1 MTSLATLVRVW
12 GVRACECA
20 PTLAT
25 RTHARTHT
33 CTHADTHALAHTHQG
48 TGGVND
54 ESTDPLDSVT
64 ESFTPSSRPNEHTHT
79 HFPKKLAA
87 YNDSTEVEPAYLQP
101 KIIDAL
107 GIQPPEQVLIDCP
120 TPYTLHPKIIH

>member
-1 MTSLATLVRVW
+1 M
-12 GVRACECA
+12 
-20 PTLAT
+20 
-25 RTHARTHT
+25 
-33 CTHADTHALAHTHQG
+33 
-48 TGGVND
+48 ND

-107 GIQPPEQVLIDCP
+107 GIQPPEQVLHCLP
-120 TPYTLHPKIIH
+120 PGNYSLHLTPYTLHPKIIDALGIQPHDQMNARYLASGRHPDNLTLNAQLAP

>member
-1 MTSLATLVRVW
+1 M
-12 GVRACECA
+12 
-20 PTLAT
+20 
-25 RTHARTHT
+25 
-33 CTHADTHALAHTHQG
+33 
-48 TGGVND
+48 ND

-107 GIQPPEQVLIDCP
+107 GIQPPEQVLIVCRRET
-120 TPYTLHPKIIH
+120 TPYTLHPTPCTPRLLMPSAYSAMIR

>member
-1 MTSLATLVRVW
+1 M
-12 GVRACECA
+12 
-20 PTLAT
+20 
-25 RTHARTHT
+25 
-33 CTHADTHALAHTHQG
+33 
-48 TGGVND
+48 ND
-54 ESTDPLDSVT
+54 ESTDPMDSVT

-107 GIQPPEQVLIDCP
+107 GIQPHAQMNARYLASGRHPDNL
-120 TPYTLHPKIIH
+120 TLNAQLAP